1 MYYSFLILKLRFNVF
16 LPVIVLFFLGFF
28 TLVSAQPNS
37 MNKMQSKDFNF
48 DSFSL
53 ENTSETPDPVWNEV
67 NSDAM
72 KMHPEFGKLP
82 HNAPCENCVEVLSKR
97 TSSNRYFVSIDDTNT
112 FYSQAGFGN
121 IHHFENGYWKT
132 IDHRLK
138 SISSD
143 NFQSNYFA
151 NPITISTNNEQVL
164 LNHDGKLLSFN
175 NWKLYKKFN
184 NITTL
189 LDDPDWSVF
198 TAGDDGVFVENIF
211 PGIDAE
217 LIVMRGAVK
226 TNFIIRNVNNYG
238 DFDELIFED
247 QILFDNSEDVSLH
260 FSSNPHDEEGVGSVV
275 IHDITNNEI
284 AQYGSGV
291 AYPKNGDK
299 SNLVDLLYR
308 IDKNTLQI
316 VVENSWIKNLIDD
329 YPLVIDPVVTGTNTL
344 AQAAITGSQYN
355 ASCNF
360 DNSCDHNL
368 TVPAPANATFD
379 DVTWSFTYIAQGAC
393 WLEDGATRF
402 TTGTC
407 VSPDQAGFYWF
418 CNQIGGGTCEGN
430 NISIFNDLGGCLPQP
445 SCNPQNVDFTLQFF
459 RRCWGTAGC
468 NNTCIGADSPWTV
481 TIQGQTIEY
490 SNAANPITVSSSN
503 ICQGESIS
511 ASTQGQFGVPG
522 YTYEWSFDPSGTP
535 VIATGANANIVFPV
549 DGTITLYSIVTDACG
564 NEVVE
569 STNITVTAAPQ
580 LTVTATDEEICEG
593 QSATLTASGGGATYT
608 WDNGL
613 GTGASQTVS
622 PTTTTTYT
630 VNSTVGSGCQGV
642 GTIEIVVNP
651 IPDVSA
657 GPDQDVCENENVL
670 LEGTGTANSYSWDNG
685 VTDGVAFT
693 PPVGST
699 TYTVTG
705 ESLGCTDTDQMV
717 VNVQPDILFDVTGT
731 DPVTCGGSDGF
742 IEFSNLPPNTSLTI
756 TYLENGVT
764 QTITQ
769 TSNGSGEIVINN
781 LGTASYDGFEVEL
794 NGCTSTNS
802 DVITLNSPNNPNI
815 SAPADLSVCEGN
827 QITLTA
833 TNPNNSSIS
842 WDGGVTDGVAFTP
855 TVGTTVYTVTA
866 TLNGCVETDDVEVTV
881 NPEVNF
887 SVQTTDPSACGVSDG
902 TITIIGLEPNENYD
916 ISFEQ
921 NGALV
926 GPITITTNG
935 SGSYEVGNLGNTSIT
950 NIFVESLF
958 GCDASDS
965 DTYTISSPG
974 TPSVIAPNDFE
985 VCEGDF
991 IILSAQNPDG
1001 ATITWDNGVVDGQ
1014 EFIQNP
1020 GTITYT
1026 VTAELSGCSSTDE
1039 VVVTVNPNPV
1049 VDAGDDLEIC
1059 TGQSVVLSGAGALT
1073 YQWDNGVV
1081 NGVSFEPTQTN
1092 NYTVVGTDANGC
1104 EGTDQ
1109 VLIDVNELDAPT
1121 FNADVFEG
1129 CQTLEVNFTNTTTYN
1144 YQDCTWDFGDG
1155 SQSSGCGTV
1164 THTFTQPGFYSVT
1177 LTVSD
1182 GPNCNS
1188 STTIQNMITVTSP
1201 PIAAFTASNQVLN
1214 DDDMTVNFINS
1225 SQNAT
1230 DYFWDF
1236 GDEFGNSTEEN
1247 PSYTFEIPSDINAD
1261 YTVVLFAENGPECY
1275 DSATMIIRY
1284 EEQIIFYVPNAFTPD
1299 EDKHNPIFKPI
1310 ITAGIDPYDYNLTIF
1325 NRWGETVFESN
1336 NPEVG
1341 WDGTYGDQGL
1351 VQEGVYIWKISFKEL
1366 STDKRH
1372 EHHGHVTI
1380 LK

>member
-1 MYYSFLILKLRFNVF
+1 M
-16 LPVIVLFFLGFF
+16 GG
-28 TLVSAQPNS
+28 
-37 MNKMQSKDFNF
+37 MQSKPFNF
-48 DSFSL
+48 NSLPVDSSID
-53 ENTSETPDPVWNEV
+53 EVDPIWYAINNEEMY
-67 NSDAM
+67 N
-72 KMHPEFGKLP
+72 HPEFGKLP
-82 HNAPCENCVEVLSKR
+82 YNAPCENCVEVLSKR
-97 TSSNRYFVSIDDTNT
+97 TSNNRYYVSEEDTT
-112 FYSQAGFGN
+112 KFYSQAGFGN
-121 IHHFENGYWKT
+121 INYFKDGYWRT
-132 IDHRLK
+132 IDHRLRQVDVGEF
-138 SISSD
+138 SSE
-143 NFQSNYFA
+143 YFA
-151 NPITISTNNEQVL
+151 NPISISVNEENVVL
-164 LNHDGKLLSFN
+164 DHDNKQLSFN
-175 NWKLYKKFN
+175 NWKLYKKHN
-184 NITTL
+184 NTTTHL
-189 LDDPDWSVF
+189 QNPDWSEF
-198 TAGDDGVFVENIF
+198 SAGADGLFVENIF

-226 TNFIIRNVNNYG
+226 TNFIIRDVEEYG
-238 DFDELIFED
+238 AFDELIFED
-247 QILFDNSEDVSLH
+247 FISLNQASNVSLQ
-260 FSSNPHDEEGVGSVV
+260 FTSNPNDLEGVGEVTV
-275 IHDITNNEI
+275 LDQTDNEI
-284 AQYGSGV
+284 ANYGMGV
-291 AYPKNGDK
+291 AYPRNGDK
-299 SNLVDLLYR
+299 EDKIDLLYR
-308 IDKNTLQI
+308 IDSNALQI
-316 VVENSWIKNLIDD
+316 VVEELWIKNLIND

-344 AQAAITGSQYN
+344 AQGAITGSLYN
-355 ASCNF
+355 ASCGF

-379 DVTWSFTYIAQGAC
+379 DVTWSFTYFAQGAC
-393 WLEDGATRF
+393 WLNDGATRF
-402 TTGTC
+402 STSSC
-407 VSPDQAGFYWF
+407 VTPSQPGFFWF
-418 CNQIGGGTCEGN
+418 CNQTGGGTCAGN
-430 NISIFNDLGGCLPQP
+430 NVSVFNDLGGCLPAP
-445 SCNPQNVDFTLQFF
+445 SCNPQNVQFTLEFF
-459 RRCWGTAGC
+459 RGCWGTTGC
-468 NNTCIGADSPWTV
+468 NNTCIGADSPWTM

-490 SNAANPITVSSSN
+490 DNTANPITVSSTN
-503 ICQGESIS
+503 ICQGENIT

-522 YTYEWSFDPSGTP
+522 YTYEWSFDPSGSP
-535 VIATGANANIVFPV
+535 VVATGANATVTFPNA
-549 DGTITLYSIVTDACG
+549 GNITLYSIVTDNCG
-564 NEVVE
+564 NEVIE

-580 LTVTATDEEICEG
+580 LNVTATDEEICEG
-593 QSATLTASGGGATYT
+593 QSTTLTASGGGATYT

-657 GPDQDVCENENVL
+657 GPDQDVCENETVI

-693 PPVGST
+693 PSVGSI

-742 IEFSNLPPNTSLTI
+742 IELSNLPPNTSLTI
-756 TYLENGVT
+756 TYLENGAT

-815 SAPADLSVCEGN
+815 SAPADLSVCEGD

-921 NGALV
+921 NGNV
-926 GPITITTNG
+926 IGPNTITTNAAG
-935 SGSYEVGNLGNTSIT
+935 EYEVGNLGNTSFT
-950 NIFVESLF
+950 NIEIESAF
-958 GCDASDS
+958 GCEAIDTDS
-965 DTYTISSPG
+965 YTITPPG
-974 TPSVIAPNDFE
+974 TPTVIAPGDLE
-985 VCEGDF
+985 VCEGDL
-991 IILSAQNPDG
+991 IVLSAQNPDG

-1014 EFIQNP
+1014 DFTQNP

-1026 VTAELSGCSSTDE
+1026 VTADLLGCVSTDD
-1039 VVVTVNPNPV
+1039 VDVTVNSSPV
-1049 VDAGDDLEIC
+1049 IDAGDDQEIC
-1059 TGQSVVLSGAGALT
+1059 EGQSVVLSGSGAQT

-1081 NGVSFEPTQTN
+1081 DDVSFEPTQTTT
-1092 NYTVVGTDANGC
+1092 YTVIGTDANAC

-1109 VLIDVNELDAPT
+1109 VLVDVNELEEPT
-1121 FNADVFEG
+1121 FSADVTEG
-1129 CQTLEVNFTNTTTYN
+1129 CEVLEVNFTNTTTYN

-1155 SQSSGCGTV
+1155 SQTSGCGTV
-1164 THTFTQPGFYSVT
+1164 AHTYSEPGSYSVT

-1182 GPNCNS
+1182 GPNC
-1188 STTIQNMITVTSP
+1188 TTSVTYQNMIIVTSP
-1201 PIAAFTASNQVLN
+1201 PTAAFTANNQVVS
-1214 DDDMTVNFINS
+1214 DDNMTVNFF
-1225 SQNAT
+1225 NASEGAS

-1236 GDEFGNSTEEN
+1236 GDEIGNSNQES
-1247 PSYTFEIPSDINAD
+1247 PSYTYETPEDINTEF
-1261 YTVVLFAENGPECY
+1261 TVVLYAENGPDCF

-1284 EEQIIFYVPNAFTPD
+1284 EEQIVFYVPNAFTPD
-1299 EDKHNPIFKPI
+1299 EDIHNPVFKPI
-1310 ITAGIDPYDYNLTIF
+1310 ITAGIDPYDYNLSIF
-1325 NRWGETVFESN
+1325 NRWGEIVFESN

-1341 WDGTYGDQGL
+1341 WNGTYGDQGL
-1351 VQEGVYIWKISFKEL
+1351 VKEGLYIWKISFKEL
-1366 STDKRH
+1366 SSDKRH